1 MLHPTWSSNPNE
13 YSAEEHGK
21 ICIVNNRL
29 YIHKVMRINYT
40 TYDVRLGQDA
50 INPRNHADIMTLSRH
65 DDDHPFEYARV
76 IGIFHVDVIH
86 GVEGATQHPVSKEV
100 LWVRRFRC
108 DESYRA
114 GFKQKRL
121 HRLEFLSSA
130 DDSAFGFL
138 DPDEVIRAS
147 HLIPA
152 FRYGVTNKFLSG
164 ESFGRAPDELDDY
177 RYFYINM
184 CSIYLFLSDFLTY

>member
-1 MLHPTWSSNPNE
+1 MLHPTWSADPNE

-21 ICIVNNRL
+21 ICVVDNRL
-29 YIHKVMRINYT
+29 YLHKVMRINYT
-40 TYDVRLGQDA
+40 TYDVRLGQDS

-100 LWVRRFRC
+100 LWVRWFRR
-108 DESYRA
+108 DKSYRA

-121 HRLEFLSSA
+121 HRLEFISSA

-147 HLIPA
+147 HLIPG
-152 FRYGVTNKFLSG
+152 FSYGPTEEFLSG
-164 ESFGRAPDELDDY
+164 ESFGRAPEEIDDY

-184 CSIYLFLSDFLTY
+184 CSTSFFE

>member
-1 MLHPTWSSNPNE
+1 MLHPTWSANPSE
-13 YSAEEHGK
+13 YSAEEHRK
-21 ICIVNNRL
+21 ICIVNSRL
-29 YIHKVMRINYT
+29 YMHKVMRINYT

-86 GVEGATQHPVSKEV
+86 NVEGATQNPVSKEV
-100 LWVRRFRC
+100 LWVRWFRR
-108 DESYRA
+108 DKSYLA
-114 GFKQKRL
+114 GFQKKGL

-130 DDSAFGFL
+130 EDCAFGFL

-152 FRYGVTNKFLSG
+152 FRYGRTNQFLSG
-164 ESFGRAPDELDDY
+164 ESLGRAPDEQDDY
-177 RYFYINM
+177 RHFHINM
-184 CSIYLFLSDFLTY
+184 CSIFIFLA